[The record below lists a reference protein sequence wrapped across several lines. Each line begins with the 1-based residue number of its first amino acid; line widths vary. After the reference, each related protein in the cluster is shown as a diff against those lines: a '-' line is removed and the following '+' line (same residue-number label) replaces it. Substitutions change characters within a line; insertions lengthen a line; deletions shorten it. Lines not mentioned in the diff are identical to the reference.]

1 MDSYWIDLATHDATC
16 EATAAAD
23 RLATVWQ
30 GVQDTP
36 AFLRRTF
43 EASDAVGAAD
53 GELRAALGR
62 VDAARRYAARWMPA
76 LVGVA

>member
-1 MDSYWIDLATHDATC
+1 MNYWIQLATHDAAS

-23 RLATVWQ
+23 RLAAVWQ
-30 GVQDTP
+30 TVQDTP
-36 AFLRRTF
+36 AFMRRTF

-53 GELRAALGR
+53 GELRAALAR

-76 LVGVA
+76 LIGEA